1 MYSFDYQDEDR
12 EYKLLLEIKEK
23 LCGIEKRLSHIE
35 SLPKRHTGEIVIEKK
50 EARCEKCSKRGDQLK
65 CPFVSTCM
73 TGTKMILIDKATDD
87 AVCSLFVAREE
98 T

>member
-1 MYSFDYQDEDR
+1 MYSFDYQDKDR

-23 LCGIEKRLSHIE
+23 LNSIEKRISRIE
-35 SLPKRHTGEIVIEKK
+35 SLPKRYTGETVIEKK
-50 EARCEKCSKRGDQLK
+50 EARCEKCGKRGNQLK

-73 TGTKMILIDKATDD
+73 TGTKMILMDKTTDD